1 MTNRLSVGVEKAR
14 SYSNVG
20 QKYTIDHQKGNNS
33 NVNKENF
40 NSLRNIQLSKA
51 IIDKNNSLILV
62 EINKFRL
69 MFKIYEKLKKMA
81 VEEKTLHSI
90 LGN

>member
-1 MTNRLSVGVEKAR
+1 MGDVTNRLSVGVEKVR

-20 QKYTIDHQKGNNS
+20 QKLTHDPKANISHVN
-33 NVNKENF
+33 NKENF
-40 NSLRNIQLSKA
+40 NSQTSTQLSKA
-51 IIDKNNSLILV
+51 IIDKNNSCVLV

-81 VEEKTLHSI
+81 PE
-90 LGN
+90 